1 MRALAN
7 KLQRKV
13 TASIATLGPEWLP
26 FADMATSELPLGRL
40 LRLSL
45 FQVTVGMAIVLV
57 IGTLNRVMI
66 VELGMSATLVGIMIA
81 LPLLFAPIRALV
93 GYRSDTYVSILG
105 WRRVP
110 FLMFGTMLQYG
121 GFAIMPFALIILSGE
136 GNGPAFVGPLA
147 AGLAFLLV
155 GAGLHMVQTA
165 GLALATDIAPAHVRP
180 KVVALLC
187 VMLLV
192 GMIIS
197 AGVFGLLL
205 QDYTHL
211 RLIQVV
217 QGAAVVTIT
226 LNLIAV
232 WKQEP
237 RQPSLTRGDRVRPD
251 FATMWARFAQDP
263 LAVRRLVALGL
274 GTAAFSMQD
283 VLLEPYAG
291 QILKLSVASTTAMT
305 ALFAVGGMCGL
316 GLAALRLGGG
326 SDPYRVAGFGATLGL
341 VAFLAVT
348 LAAPLE
354 TAGLFATGVTLI
366 GFGGG
371 LFAHATLTAAMQHA
385 SEDATGF
392 ALGIWGAVQ
401 AGSAGLAIASGGL
414 LRDTIGHLAEANHF
428 GATLATPATGYGV
441 VYVLEIVLLF
451 ATLIAAGPLV
461 GASAR
466 AARQQRHYPTR
477 QS

>member
-1 MRALAN
+1 MVTR
-7 KLQRKV
+7 LQRKI
-13 TASIATLGPEWLP
+13 TAGLATLGPEWLP
-26 FADMATSELPLGRL
+26 FADAATKELPLGRL

-66 VELGMSATLVGIMIA
+66 VELGLSAALVGAMVA

-93 GYRSDTYVSILG
+93 GFQSDTYVSVLG

-110 FLMFGTMLQYG
+110 FLFFGTMLQYG

-165 GLALATDIAPAHVRP
+165 GLALATDLAPARVQP
-180 KVVALLC
+180 KVVALLML
-187 VMLLV
+187 MLLI
-192 GMIIS
+192 GMIVS
-197 AGVFGLLL
+197 ALIFGLLL

-217 QGAAVVTIT
+217 QGAAVVTVT
-226 LNLIAV
+226 LNTIAL

-237 RQPSLTRGDRVRPD
+237 RQPALTRPDRVRPD
-251 FATMWARFAQDP
+251 FKAMWAQFTRDP
-263 LAVRRLVALGL
+263 LAIRRLVALGL

-283 VLLEPYAG
+283 ILLEPYAG

-305 ALFAVGGMCGL
+305 ALFAVGGMT
-316 GLAALRLGGG
+316 GLALAARWLGAGG
-326 SDPYRVAGFGATLGL
+326 DAYRVAGFGATLGL
-341 VAFLAVT
+341 AAFLAVT

-354 TAGLFATGVTLI
+354 TAGLFAMGVALI

-385 SEDATGF
+385 ADDATGF
-392 ALGIWGAVQ
+392 ALGVWGAVQ
-401 AGSAGLAIASGGL
+401 AGAAGLAIAVGGL
-414 LRDTIGHLAEANHF
+414 LRDAVGGLAEAHRL
-428 GATLATPATGYGV
+428 GVALASPATGYGA
-441 VYVLEIVLLF
+441 VYALEIILLF

-461 GASAR
+461 GAQQR
-466 AARQQRHYPTR
+466 AARQSRRPT
-477 QS
+477 